1 MKRSRVERK
10 EERERKRE
18 REREREM
25 HKNEKKRR
33 RKKEIETKEREV
45 LSRSQQINER
55 MPERRG
61 EQGGKRDCVK
71 VTKVHFI
78 EFWVAVLPGAR
89 TYLTS

>member
-10 EERERKRE
+10 EERERE
-18 REREREM
+18 RERERCT
-25 HKNEKKRR
+25 RTR